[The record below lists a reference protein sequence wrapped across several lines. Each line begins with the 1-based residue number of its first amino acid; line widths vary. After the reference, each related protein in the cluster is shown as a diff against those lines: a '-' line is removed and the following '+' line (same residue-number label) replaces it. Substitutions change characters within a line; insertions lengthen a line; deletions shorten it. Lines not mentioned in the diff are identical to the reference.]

1 MHSVLGWRKQW
12 KKQYIAIGKTDLFYN
27 SMGLCGNFTEK
38 FTRWHNNIQNS
49 LKLVHINIDSF
60 WCFICA
66 RLIHIKCVSVKPIV
80 DVQNDSL
87 ISFLRLWKIFSLSFY
102 TWRKIFAPSLMNASN
117 IVLLQSKD
125 LIRRKKETLKS

>member
-38 FTRWHNNIQNS
+38 LTKWHNNIQNS
-49 LKLVHINIDSF
+49 LKLVHINTDSF

-80 DVQNDSL
+80 DVQNH
-87 ISFLRLWKIFSLSFY
+87 FLDYEKFFPCLFY
-102 TWRKIFAPSLMNASN
+102 TWRKIFAPSLMNTSN